1 VTVRRM
7 DVARLAGTSP
17 AVVSYVLNGG
27 PRPVSARTR
36 AKVLAA
42 IEQLGY
48 RPNSIARSL
57 RMSRSMTLGLVVP
70 DTANPFFAHMARAIE
85 EAAFAAGYTL
95 LIGNAAESEK
105 RQTAY
110 TLSFLSR
117 QVDGLFLV
125 PAHGSGLLDE
135 LRDTTVPWLALDR
148 GFPEM
153 DERAVRINNRDGARE
168 ATRHLLDHGRRGI
181 ACIAGPVDV
190 LPARERVEGWRD
202 AVTEAGLDPDRLAV
216 YHGPFGRRAGYE
228 AALAMLGH
236 RDDVEA
242 IFVASDEQAIGV
254 LRALHELGKRC
265 PEDVAVVSFDGIAE
279 AEFSSPSLTTMAQ
292 PFPEFGEAAVA
303 QLLAL
308 IEDPSL
314 DRPSAVLSAT
324 LVVGESCGCVATA
337 TAGEVSR

>member
-1 VTVRRM
+1 MEVRRA

-17 AVVSYVLNGG
+17 SVVSYVLNNG
-27 PRPVSARTR
+27 PRPVAPETR
-36 AKVLAA
+36 ARVLAA
-42 IEQLGY
+42 IEKLGY
-48 RPNSIARSL
+48 RPNGIARSL
-57 RMSRSMTLGLVVP
+57 RMSRSTTLGLVVP

-85 EAAFAAGYTL
+85 EAAFSAGYTL
-95 LIGNAAESEK
+95 LIGNAAESEQ

-110 TLSFLSR
+110 TRSFLSR

-153 DERAVRINNRDGARE
+153 SERAVRINNRDGARE
-168 ATRHLLDHGRRGI
+168 ATKHLLDHGRRGI

-190 LPARERVEGWRD
+190 LPAYERVEGWRD
-202 AVTEAGLDPDRLAV
+202 AVTAAGLDADGLAL

-228 AALAMLGH
+228 AALAMLHH
-236 RDDVEA
+236 RDDVDA

-254 LRALHELGKRC
+254 LRALHELGRRC

-292 PFPEFGEAAVA
+292 PFAELGHAAVSR
-303 QLLAL
+303 LLAL
-308 IEDPSL
+308 MEDPS
-314 DRPSAVLSAT
+314 PTTPCAVLSAT
-324 LVVGESCGCVATA
+324 LVPAESCGCVSAS
-337 TAGEVSR
+337 TAGEAAR